1 MLLKLCKQKR
11 KEKQTLE
18 LKMRYKKRCLYYWI
32 TLLILLP
39 DDTSIVGRCYR
50 YRKLPIQVA
59 FTPVT
64 SWLKYA
70 L

>member
-18 LKMRYKKRCLYYWI
+18 LKMRYKKRCLYHWI
-32 TLLILLP
+32 TLL
-39 DDTSIVGRCYR
+39 SN
-50 YRKLPIQVA
+50 K
-59 FTPVT
+59 
-64 SWLKYA
+64 SWLIG

>member
-1 MLLKLCKQKR
+1 MHP
-11 KEKQTLE
+11 
-18 LKMRYKKRCLYYWI
+18 I
-32 TLLILLP
+32 TLLIPLP

-70 L
+70 LLQNIRAF